1 MLTDG
6 VRSIFN
12 EGAGFH
18 DVTLTILILTA
29 TGVFFFTA
37 GLRIFKWH

>member
-12 EGAGFH
+12 EGAGYKEIAAPFA
-18 DVTLTILILTA
+18 ILSA
-29 TGVFFFTA
+29 TGAIFFAA